1 MENAQNT
8 VPAGSS
14 LTSAVER
21 LDNALGALEGRI
33 KALQVKAGELPADSL
48 DLVDAAEAERLKAEI
63 AALKS
68 REKLLEEASR
78 GAFEA
83 LGVAAKD
90 IRHIL
95 SEQAA

>member
-14 LTSAVER
+14 LASAVER
-21 LDNALGALEGRI
+21 LDNALGALESRV

-48 DLVDAAEAERLKAEI
+48 DLVDAAEAARLKAEI
-63 AALKS
+63 EALKS

-83 LGVAAKD
+83 LGIAAKD
-90 IRHIL
+90 IRQIL